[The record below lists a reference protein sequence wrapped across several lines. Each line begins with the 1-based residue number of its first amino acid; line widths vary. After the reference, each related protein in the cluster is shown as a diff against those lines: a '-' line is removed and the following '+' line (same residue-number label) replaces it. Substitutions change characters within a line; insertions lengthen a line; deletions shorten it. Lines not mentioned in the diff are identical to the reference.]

1 MMLKTKANLQER
13 ESVGCKCYRPG
24 DPEFETLAS
33 LVTPLHKI
41 RSEFSGK
48 QTLSYEEKSDYGWR
62 RNESVNDLFAV
73 DTLFAA

>member
-1 MMLKTKANLQER
+1 MKLKTKAKSL

-41 RSEFSGK
+41 RSEFSGT
-48 QTLSYEEKSDYGWR
+48 QTLYHEEKADYGWK
-62 RNESVNDLFAV
+62 RNESLNDLYAGV
-73 DTLFAA
+73 KLLPA